1 VPDLQSLRKNVEAV
15 AGVLN
20 FFVPF
25 EVVSGIGLVFTME
38 NIVDA
43 WLSTGEVPMIWLQ
56 VYIVFALEIGVVTY
70 LSADEEALEELADD
84 LDEITD

>member
-1 VPDLQSLRKNVEAV
+1 MPDLQSLRENVEAV

-25 EVVSGIGLVFTME
+25 EVVSGIGLVFAME

-43 WLSTGEVPMIWLQ
+43 WLSTGEVPMIWVQIYL
-56 VYIVFALEIGVVTY
+56 VFAAGIGVITY
-70 LSADEEALEELADD
+70 LSADEEELEELADD
-84 LDEITD
+84 LEEITE

>member
-1 VPDLQSLRKNVEAV
+1 
-15 AGVLN
+15 VLN